1 MGMEPFEHHR
11 VRQPAGAARVSS
23 VDCTHAPETSNMRT
37 SKLGRRSAASLLL
50 TLSALVM
57 ACGDDDAPALD
68 ADSTLARDLTLAT
81 PELSVP
87 ELQDSALRAPPPSR
101 SPNPGRTPAPRP
113 AAPSP
118 RPTPA
123 PSTSTVSAP
132 VETPSAPTPAPAPVP
147 SPASR
152 AMISAGT
159 AMTLSV
165 GSRVCTSNRVGDK
178 FVATLNESVV
188 GSNGAMIPAGTRA
201 VVEVASITPGGNGT
215 DPRIVFRV
223 RTMSTDHGPVAPVGE
238 AIPQDSL
245 EQVRI
250 EGGSDAKKVAA
261 GAIAG
266 AIIGQMIGKDTR
278 GTVIGAATGAAAGT
292 VAARA
297 GAKYDGCLPQGG
309 DVRLVLAE
317 GLIIG

>member
-1 MGMEPFEHHR
+1 M
-11 VRQPAGAARVSS
+11 AAIITGRSTAS
-23 VDCTHAPETSNMRT
+23 RLPSRRES
-37 SKLGRRSAASLLL
+37 LGIVPPSGRPRRSVSLLAAIA
-50 TLSALVM
+50 ALAI
-57 ACGDDDAPALD
+57 ACGGDEAPALD
-68 ADSTLARDLTLAT
+68 ADSALARDLTLAA
-81 PELSVP
+81 PDLAVP
-87 ELQDSALRAPPPSR
+87 ELRDSALRSAPPSR

-113 AAPSP
+113 AAPTPP
-118 RPTPA
+118 RTNPPARATVSTPVLAPAA
-123 PSTSTVSAP
+123 PSP
-132 VETPSAPTPAPAPVP
+132 EPAPTPAAAP
-147 SPASR
+147 R

-165 GSRVCTSNRVGDK
+165 GARVCTSNRVGDK
-178 FVATLNESVV
+178 FVATLNEPVA

-201 VVEVASITPGGNGT
+201 VVEVASISPGSDGAG
-215 DPRIVFRV
+215 PQIVFRV
-223 RTMSTDHGPVAPVGE
+223 RTMSTDQGPLAPVGD

-245 EQVRI
+245 ERVRV

-266 AIIGQMIGKDTR
+266 AILGQMIGKDTR

-292 VAARA
+292 VAAKA

>member
-1 MGMEPFEHHR
+1 
-11 VRQPAGAARVSS
+11 
-23 VDCTHAPETSNMRT
+23 MRT
-37 SKLGRRSAASLLL
+37 LHWGRRSASSLVA
-50 TLSALVM
+50 TLAAL
-57 ACGDDDAPALD
+57 AIGCGGDEAPALD
-68 ADSTLARDLTLAT
+68 ADSALARDLTLAS
-81 PELSVP
+81 PELGVA
-87 ELQDSALRAPPPSR
+87 ELQDSALRAPPSR
-101 SPNPGRTPAPRP
+101 SPNPGRSPAPRP
-113 AAPSP
+113 STP
-118 RPTPA
+118 RPERTPA
-123 PSTSTVSAP
+123 PSITPVSTP
-132 VETPSAPTPAPAPVP
+132 VYTPPAPTPAPTPVP

-178 FVATLNESVV
+178 FVATLNEPVT
-188 GSNGAMIPAGTRA
+188 GSNGAVIPAGTRA
-201 VVEVASITPGGNGT
+201 VVEVASVTPARDGS

-223 RTMSTDHGPVAPVGE
+223 RTISTDQGPLAPVGD
-238 AIPQDSL
+238 AVPQDSL
-245 EQVRI
+245 EKVRL

-266 AIIGQMIGKDTR
+266 AIIGQMIGKDTK

-297 GAKYDGCLPQGG
+297 GAKYEGCLPQGG
-309 DVRLVLAE
+309 NVRLVLAE

>member
-1 MGMEPFEHHR
+1 
-11 VRQPAGAARVSS
+11 
-23 VDCTHAPETSNMRT
+23 
-37 SKLGRRSAASLLL
+37 
-50 TLSALVM
+50 M
-57 ACGDDDAPALD
+57 ACGGDDAPALD
-68 ADSTLARDLTLAT
+68 ADSALARDLTLAT
-81 PELSVP
+81 PELALP
-87 ELQDSALRAPPPSR
+87 ELRDSALRSPPPSR
-101 SPNPGRTPAPRP
+101 SPNPGRAPAPRP
-113 AAPSP
+113 A
-118 RPTPA
+118 TPA
-123 PSTSTVSAP
+123 PQRPPAPTTAP
-132 VETPSAPTPAPAPVP
+132 VRTPVYEPAAPTPEPAPVP
-147 SPASR
+147 SPAPR

-178 FVATLNESVV
+178 FVATLNESVT
-188 GSNGAMIPAGTRA
+188 GSNGVTIPAGTRA
-201 VVEVASITPGGNGT
+201 VVEVASITPGTDGA

-223 RTMSTDHGPVAPVGE
+223 RTMSTDHGPLAPVGE
-238 AIPQDSL
+238 AVPQDSL
-245 EQVRI
+245 ERVRI

-266 AIIGQMIGKDTR
+266 AILGQMIGKDTK

-297 GAKYDGCLPQGG
+297 GAKYDGCLPPGG